1 MNKYL
6 WRTYLQRT
14 RLALGRV
21 VGKKRLVME
30 LARGKTF
37 AWVCGW
43 GQGNMSSLFLG
54 RAFYN
59 KI

>member
-1 MNKYL
+1 M
-6 WRTYLQRT
+6 QRT